1 MGESCLCQRLHPA
14 SYYACTHRKTNT
26 TFIGRPIRHTHMA
39 PVLWNNTWQRTP
51 TRLQQGSSGFARKK
65 QYGDT
70 DLKSVVQPHI
80 LLSAFF
86 SLFLVI
92 IFCLCVHAKQP
103 NWRHGLCNEKHPPHL
118 LFHFCVFSCLNPF
131 VFLSLY
137 LCLIDAMSLF
147 EFVWFGCAAVNII
160 STHQFHLTLHFSPS
174 SVPSLYFF
182 ISVVISI
189 CMLFLCIASSLPQ
202 FFP

>member
-1 MGESCLCQRLHPA
+1 MHAHTEKQTLLLLAVPFVTHTWLRSCGTTPGSARRLDCNKAHLVSLGKNSMVTLISSQLFSHIFSSQHSFPSSLS
-14 SYYACTHRKTNT
+14 SYFVFVC
-26 TFIGRPIRHTHMA
+26 M
-39 PVLWNNTWQRTP
+39 LNNLT
-51 TRLQQGSSGFARKK
+51 GGM
-65 QYGDT
+65 D
-70 DLKSVVQPHI
+70 
-80 LLSAFF
+80 
-86 SLFLVI
+86 
-92 IFCLCVHAKQP
+92 CVMRNIA
-103 NWRHGLCNEKHPPHL
+103 PHL